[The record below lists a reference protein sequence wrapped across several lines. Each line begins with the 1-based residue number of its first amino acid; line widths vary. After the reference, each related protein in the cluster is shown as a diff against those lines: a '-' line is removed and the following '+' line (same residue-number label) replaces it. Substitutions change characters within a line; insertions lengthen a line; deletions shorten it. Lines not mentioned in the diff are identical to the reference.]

1 MNEQAITQT
10 AKLTAARHVA
20 FEQGIV
26 CGVLGAVA
34 IAVWFFI
41 ADLVQGQALHTP
53 SVLGN
58 IFFSLLQGR
67 GTIPSPELIPV
78 SLKMVMVFTII
89 HGTVFAAI
97 GVILSKLLHRAEGD
111 STYGLALVL
120 LFLIFGASF
129 IFLNMVIAGVVLNA
143 LKITDILI
151 ANLLAAG
158 AMGAYLKRCHP
169 GLTVHE

>member
-1 MNEQAITQT
+1 MSDQAITQT
-10 AKLTAARHVA
+10 AKLTAPRHAA

-58 IFFSLLQGR
+58 ILFSLLQGR
-67 GTIPSPELIPV
+67 GAITSPELIPV

-97 GVILSKLLHRAEGD
+97 GIILSNPPHRAEGD
-111 STYGLALVL
+111 PAYGLALML
-120 LFLIFGASF
+120 LFLIFGTSF

-143 LKITDILI
+143 PKITGILI
-151 ANLLAAG
+151 ANLPAAG
-158 AMGAYLKRCHP
+158 TMGAYLKRRHQ
-169 GLTVHE
+169 GLIVHE